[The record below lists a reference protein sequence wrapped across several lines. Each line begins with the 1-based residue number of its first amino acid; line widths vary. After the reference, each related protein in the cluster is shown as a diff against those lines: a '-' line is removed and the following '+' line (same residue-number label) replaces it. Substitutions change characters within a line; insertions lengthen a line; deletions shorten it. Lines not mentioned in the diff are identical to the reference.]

1 MKGMK
6 LHKEQVVLAANQRVQ
21 SEKAE
26 TPEAPTDAKVC
37 LARSG
42 VVVLLSLPLLNA
54 LKSLSHSLCLGRRRC
69 MSKG

>member
-42 VVVLLSLPLLNA
+42 VVVLF
-54 LKSLSHSLCLGRRRC
+54 
-69 MSKG
+69 

>member
-1 MKGMK
+1 MQMWSKKKIIENHDMKGMK

-42 VVVLLSLPLLNA
+42 VVVLFWN
-54 LKSLSHSLCLGRRRC
+54 
-69 MSKG
+69 